1 MVPKKWLSN
10 LEKLK
15 RFLRPL
21 KQWKSATIRYF
32 IVYWL
37 RPVFSIFSIIMIEVV
52 TKNIEQW
59 NKENFLI
66 SLLIFLAWSIII
78 HLAWILLRNR
88 WWPHASTLL
97 NIHTYEPIVKQI
109 LWADNTKF
117 ERLWT
122 WKAVAIINSGLDTRN
137 RLLTNFISNVAT
149 LSLTLCFTI
158 YLMYRINFR
167 FILVFILI
175 FVVVSIIVTYANKK
189 TVKQRNISRDL
200 YNERTRKFV
209 RIMMSKFE
217 ILQNNKIDYEIN
229 SLNKN
234 TYERYLSEKSRS
246 LVTEFIFK
254 TPEFWWFLLRFL
266 IFMIIWYWIF
276 WGKFS
281 YSELVMFSWALSL
294 IDGVISNF
302 VNFYFNFT
310 SKFNELDKLWETLD
324 YLTIKQ
330 DFNTNSVSFK
340 FKQWDINIKNVD
352 FVYYRT
358 KVFDNFSVKIEWGK
372 TTAFVWESG
381 WWKTTLIKL
390 IAWYIIPNK
399 WYVSVDNQDI
409 NKVNKVTYYKHIWY
423 LPQEPSVFD
432 WTIYE
437 NLVYA
442 LDYEPSKQQL
452 DDVIKLSK
460 CEFIW
465 DFKNWLET
473 EIWERWILLSG
484 WQKQRLAIAKIMLKN
499 PDIVLLDEPTAALDS
514 INEEQ
519 ISIALNNLFKNKTV
533 VVIAHR
539 LQTVKNAD
547 KIFFLEEWK
556 IIEEWTHKELIKLN
570 WKYKKMLDLQSG
582 F

>member
-1 MVPKKWLSN
+1 MTTKNWLLNWS
-10 LEKLK
+10 KRK
-15 RFLRPL
+15 RFLAPV
-21 KQWKSATIRYF
+21 KQWKNIALWYCITCL
-32 IVYWL
+32 L
-37 RPVFSIFSIIMIEVV
+37 RPMFWVFSIVMIEMI
-52 TKNIEQW
+52 TKDIELW
-59 NKENFLI
+59 NKEHFLV
-66 SLLIFLAWSIII
+66 SLLTFLWWSIII
-78 HLAWILLRNR
+78 HLAWIILRDK
-88 WWPHASTLL
+88 WWPTATTLF
-97 NIHTYEPIVKQI
+97 NIYTYEPTIRQI

-122 WKAVAIINSGLDTRN
+122 WKVMAIVQSGLDTRN
-137 RLLTNFISNVAT
+137 TLLTNFIKNV
-149 LSLTLCFTI
+149 SILTTTGCFTI
-158 YLMYRINFR
+158 YLMYRINFW
-167 FILVFILI
+167 FIFVFLLI
-175 FVVVSIIVTYANKK
+175 FIAVSIIVIYANKK
-189 TVKQRNISRDL
+189 TVVQRNTSRDIK
-200 YNERTRKFV
+200 NEWIRRFV
-209 RIMMSKFE
+209 KIIMSKFE
-217 ILQNNKIDYEIN
+217 ILQSNKIDYEIDA
-229 SLNKN
+229 LKN
-234 TYERYLSEKSRS
+234 NTHDRYLSEKKRS
-246 LVTEFIFK
+246 LVTEFVFK

-276 WGKFS
+276 WWRFS

-294 IDGVISNF
+294 IDGVISDF

-324 YLTIKQ
+324 YLTVKQ
-330 DFNTNSVSFK
+330 DFNINSKTFK
-340 FKQWDINIKNVD
+340 FKEWNINIKNVD
-352 FVYYRT
+352 FIYYKT

-390 IAWYIIPNK
+390 IAWYITPNK

-432 WTIYE
+432 GSIYE

-473 EIWERWILLSG
+473 EIWERGILLSW

-556 IIEEWTHKELIKLN
+556 IVEEWTHKELIKLN

>member
-1 MVPKKWLSN
+1 MTKKWLSGS
-10 LEKLK
+10 ERLK
-15 RFLRPL
+15 RFLKPL
-21 KQWKSATIRYF
+21 KWDKKASIRYF

-37 RPVFSIFSIIMIEVV
+37 RPIFWIFSIIMIEVI

-66 SLLIFLAWSIII
+66 SLLIFFVWSIII
-78 HLAWILLRNR
+78 HLAWIILRDR

-97 NIHTYEPIVKQI
+97 DIHTYEPVVKQI

-122 WKAVAIINSGLDTRN
+122 WKVVAIVNSGLDTRN
-137 RLLTNFISNVAT
+137 RLLTNFIQNVSS
-149 LSLTLCFTI
+149 LSLTFCFTI

-175 FVVVSIIVTYANKK
+175 LTIVSIIVVYANNK

-200 YNERTRKFV
+200 YNDWTRRFV
-209 RIMMSKFE
+209 RISMSKFE
-217 ILQNNKIDYEIN
+217 ILQNDKMDYEID

-234 TYERYLSEKSRS
+234 TYERYLSEKKRS

-276 WGKFS
+276 WGTFS

-310 SKFNELDKLWETLD
+310 SKFNQLDKLRETLD
-324 YLTIKQ
+324 DLKVKQ
-330 DFNTNSVSFK
+330 DFNTDLKPFK
-340 FKQWDINIKNVD
+340 FKNWNINIKNVD
-352 FVYYRT
+352 FIYYKT
-358 KVFDNFSVKIEWGK
+358 KVFDNFSVKIQWWK

-390 IAWYIIPNK
+390 IAWYIVPNK

-409 NKVNKVTYYKHIWY
+409 NNVNKIEYYKHIWY

-432 WTIYE
+432 GTIYE

-442 LDYEPSKQQL
+442 LNYEPSEKQL
-452 DDVIKLSK
+452 NDIIKLSK
-460 CEFIW
+460 CEFIR
-465 DFKNWLET
+465 DFKDWLNA
-473 EIWERWILLSG
+473 EIWERWILLSW

-556 IIEEWTHKELIKLN
+556 IVEEWTHKELIKLN

>member
-1 MVPKKWLSN
+1 MTKKWLSVR
-10 LEKLK
+10 EKLK
-15 RFLRPL
+15 RFLKPL
-21 KQWKSATIRYF
+21 KWDKNASIRYF

-37 RPVFSIFSIIMIEVV
+37 RPAFSIFSIIMIEIV

-59 NKENFLI
+59 NKENFLV
-66 SLLIFLAWSIII
+66 SLIIFLIWSIII
-78 HLAWILLRNR
+78 HLFWIFLRDK

-97 NIHTYEPIVKQI
+97 NIHTYEPVVRQI
-109 LWADNTKF
+109 LRADNTKF

-122 WKAVAIINSGLDTRN
+122 WKVVAIVNSGLDTRN
-137 RLLTNFISNVAT
+137 RLLTNFISNVA
-149 LSLTLCFTI
+149 SLTLTICFTI
-158 YLMYRINFR
+158 YLMYRINFW
-167 FILVFILI
+167 FILVFIVILT
-175 FVVVSIIVTYANKK
+175 VVSIIVVYANNK
-189 TVKQRNISRDL
+189 TVRQRNISRDL
-200 YNERTRKFV
+200 YNDRTRRFV
-209 RIMMSKFE
+209 RISMSKFE
-217 ILQNNKIDYEIN
+217 ILQSNKMDYEID

-234 TYERYLSEKSRS
+234 TYERYLSEKKRS

-276 WGKFS
+276 WGTFS

-310 SKFNELDKLWETLD
+310 SKFNELDKLRETLD
-324 YLTIKQ
+324 DLKVKQ
-330 DFNTNSVSFK
+330 DFNTDLKPFK
-340 FKQWDINIKNVD
+340 FKNWDINIKNVD
-352 FVYYRT
+352 FIYYKT
-358 KVFDNFSVKIEWGK
+358 KVFDNFSVKIQWWK

-381 WWKTTLIKL
+381 GWKTTLIKL
-390 IAWYIIPNK
+390 IAWYIVPYE

-409 NKVNKVTYYKHIWY
+409 NNVNKIEYYKHIWY

-442 LDYEPSKQQL
+442 LDYEPTEQQL
-452 DDVIKLSK
+452 KDIIKLSK
-460 CEFIW
+460 CEFIR
-465 DFKNWLET
+465 DFKDWLET

-484 WQKQRLAIAKIMLKN
+484 GQKQRLAIAKIMLKN

-547 KIFFLEEWK
+547 KIFFLEKWK
-556 IIEEWTHKELIKLN
+556 IVEEWTHKELIKLN

>member
-1 MVPKKWLSN
+1 MLKTFSTR
-10 LEKLK
+10 EKLK

-21 KQWKSATIRYF
+21 KEDKKASIRYF

-37 RPVFSIFSIIMIEVV
+37 RPIFWIFSIIMIEII

-59 NKENFLI
+59 NKENFLV
-66 SLLIFLAWSIII
+66 SLLIFFVWSIII
-78 HLAWILLRNR
+78 HLAWIILRDR

-97 NIHTYEPIVKQI
+97 DIHTYEPVVKQI
-109 LWADNTKF
+109 LLADNTKF

-122 WKAVAIINSGLDTRN
+122 WKVVAIVNSGLDTRN
-137 RLLTNFISNVAT
+137 RLLTNFISNVAS
-149 LSLTLCFTI
+149 LSLTFCFTI

-175 FVVVSIIVTYANKK
+175 LTAVSIIVVYANKK

-209 RIMMSKFE
+209 RISMSKFE
-217 ILQNNKIDYEIN
+217 ILQSNKMDYEID

-234 TYERYLSEKSRS
+234 TYERYLSEKKRS

-276 WGKFS
+276 WGTFS

-310 SKFNELDKLWETLD
+310 SKFNQLDKLWETLD
-324 YLTIKQ
+324 DLTVKQ
-330 DFNTNSVSFK
+330 NFNTDLKPFNFK
-340 FKQWDINIKNVD
+340 EWNINIKNVD
-352 FVYYRT
+352 FIYYKT
-358 KVFDNFSVKIEWGK
+358 KVFDNFSVKIQWWK
-372 TTAFVWESG
+372 TSAFVWESG

-390 IAWYIIPNK
+390 IASYIIPNK
-399 WYVSVDNQDI
+399 WSVSVDNQDI
-409 NKVNKVTYYKHIWY
+409 NNVNKIEYYKHIWY

-432 WTIYE
+432 GTIYE

-442 LDYEPSKQQL
+442 LNYEPSEKQL
-452 DDVIKLSK
+452 NDVIKLSK

-465 DFKNWLET
+465 DFKDWLNA
-473 EIWERWILLSG
+473 EIWERGILLSG

-547 KIFFLEEWK
+547 KIFFLEKWK
-556 IIEEWTHKELIKLN
+556 IIEEWSHKELIKLN
-570 WKYKKMLDLQSG
+570 WKYKKMLDLQSW

>member
-1 MVPKKWLSN
+1 MQKKWLSVR
-10 LEKLK
+10 EKLK
-15 RFLRPL
+15 RFLKPL
-21 KQWKSATIRYF
+21 KWDKSASIRYF

-37 RPVFSIFSIIMIEVV
+37 RPAFSIFTIIMIEIV

-59 NKENFLI
+59 NKENFLV
-66 SLLIFLAWSIII
+66 SLIIFLIWSIII
-78 HLAWILLRNR
+78 HLFWIFLRDR

-97 NIHTYEPIVKQI
+97 NIHTYEPVVRQI
-109 LWADNTKF
+109 LRADNTKF

-122 WKAVAIINSGLDTRN
+122 WKVVAIVNSGLDTRN
-137 RLLTNFISNVAT
+137 RLLTNFISNVA
-149 LSLTLCFTI
+149 SLTLTFCFTI
-158 YLMYRINFR
+158 YIMYRINFW
-167 FILVFILI
+167 FILVFIAILTAVSLI
-175 FVVVSIIVTYANKK
+175 VVYANNK

-200 YNERTRKFV
+200 YNDRTRRFV
-209 RIMMSKFE
+209 RISMSKFE
-217 ILQNNKIDYEIN
+217 ILQSNKMDYEIA

-234 TYERYLSEKSRS
+234 TYERYLSEKKRS

-276 WGKFS
+276 WGTFS

-310 SKFNELDKLWETLD
+310 SKFNELDKLRETLD
-324 YLTIKQ
+324 DLKVKQ
-330 DFNTNSVSFK
+330 DFNIDLKPFK
-340 FKQWDINIKNVD
+340 FKNWDINIKNVN
-352 FVYYRT
+352 FIYY
-358 KVFDNFSVKIEWGK
+358 KAKIFDNFSVKIQWWK

-390 IAWYIIPNK
+390 IAWYIVPNE
-399 WYVSVDNQDI
+399 WYVSVDSQDI
-409 NKVNKVTYYKHIWY
+409 NNVNKIEYYKHIWY

-442 LDYEPSKQQL
+442 LDYEPTEKQL
-452 DDVIKLSK
+452 KDIIKLSK
-460 CEFIW
+460 CEFIR
-465 DFKNWLET
+465 DFKDWLNA
-473 EIWERWILLSG
+473 EIWERGILLSG
-484 WQKQRLAIAKIMLKN
+484 GQKQRLAIAKIMLKN

-539 LQTVKNAD
+539 LQTVKSAD
-547 KIFFLEEWK
+547 KIFFLEKWK
-556 IIEEWTHKELIKLN
+556 IVEEWTHKELIKLN

>member
-1 MVPKKWLSN
+1 MASKNWLFN
-10 LEKLK
+10 WKKLK
-15 RFLRPL
+15 RFLQPL
-21 KQWKSATIRYF
+21 KQWKTLAIRYCLTCL
-32 IVYWL
+32 L
-37 RPVFSIFSIIMIEVV
+37 RPVFWIFSIIMIERI
-52 TKNIEQW
+52 TSDIEIW
-59 NKENFLI
+59 NKEHFMTSLIIFLLWSIAINLI
-66 SLLIFLAWSIII
+66 SLFV
-78 HLAWILLRNR
+78 RNK
-88 WWPHASTLL
+88 WWPTSTTLL
-97 NIHTYEPIVKQI
+97 NICTYEPIIRQI
-109 LWADNTKF
+109 LWSDNTKF

-122 WKAVAIINSGLDTRN
+122 WKIMAIINSGLDIWN
-137 RLLTNFISNVAT
+137 RLLTDFMKNV
-149 LSLTLCFTI
+149 SILTITGGFTI
-158 YLMYRINFR
+158 YLMYRINFW
-167 FILVFILI
+167 FILVFLLILI
-175 FVVVSIIVTYANKK
+175 AVGVIVIYANKK
-189 TVKQRNISRDL
+189 TVNQRNISRDIK
-200 YNERTRKFV
+200 NERTRRFV
-209 RIMMSKFE
+209 KIMMSKFE
-217 ILQNNKIDYEIN
+217 ILQSDKVDYEIN
-229 SLNKN
+229 ALKEN
-234 TYERYLSEKSRS
+234 TNNRYLSEKKRS
-246 LVTEFIFK
+246 LVTEFVFK

-276 WGKFS
+276 WGTFS
-281 YSELVMFSWALSL
+281 YADLVMFSWALSL

-302 VNFYFNFT
+302 VNFYFDFH
-310 SKFNELDKLWETLD
+310 SRFNELDKLWKTLD
-324 YLTIKQ
+324 YLTVKQ
-330 DFNTNSVSFK
+330 DFNTDSNPFK
-340 FKQWDINIKNVD
+340 FKQWNINIKNVD
-352 FVYYRT
+352 FIYYRT
-358 KVFDNFSVKIEWGK
+358 NVFDNFSVKIEWGK

-409 NKVNKVTYYKHIWY
+409 NKVNKVSYYKHIWY

-432 WTIYE
+432 GSIYE

-519 ISIALNNLFKNKTV
+519 ISIALSNLFNNKTV

>member
-1 MVPKKWLSN
+1 MLKTFSTR
-10 LEKLK
+10 EKLK

-21 KQWKSATIRYF
+21 KEDKKASIRYF

-37 RPVFSIFSIIMIEVV
+37 RPIFWIFSIIMIEII
-52 TKNIEQW
+52 TKNIEQR
-59 NKENFLI
+59 NKENFLV
-66 SLLIFLAWSIII
+66 SLLIFFVWSFII
-78 HLAWILLRNR
+78 HLAWIILRDR

-97 NIHTYEPIVKQI
+97 DIHTYEPVVKQI
-109 LWADNTKF
+109 LLADNTKF

-122 WKAVAIINSGLDTRN
+122 WKVVAIVNSGLDTRN
-137 RLLTNFISNVAT
+137 RLLTNFISNVAS
-149 LSLTLCFTI
+149 LSLTFCFTI

-175 FVVVSIIVTYANKK
+175 LTAVSIIVVYANKK

-209 RIMMSKFE
+209 RISMSKFE
-217 ILQNNKIDYEIN
+217 ILQSNKMDYEID

-234 TYERYLSEKSRS
+234 TYERYLSEKKRS

-254 TPEFWWFLLRFL
+254 APEFWWFLLRFL

-276 WGKFS
+276 WGTFS

-310 SKFNELDKLWETLD
+310 SKFNQLDKLWETLD
-324 YLTIKQ
+324 DLTVKQ
-330 DFNTNSVSFK
+330 NFNTDLKPFNFK
-340 FKQWDINIKNVD
+340 EWNINIKNVD
-352 FVYYRT
+352 FIYYKT
-358 KVFDNFSVKIEWGK
+358 KVFDNFSVKIQWWK
-372 TTAFVWESG
+372 TSAFVWESG

-390 IAWYIIPNK
+390 IASYIIPNK
-399 WYVSVDNQDI
+399 WSVSVDNQDI
-409 NKVNKVTYYKHIWY
+409 NNVNKIEYYKHIWY

-432 WTIYE
+432 GTIYE

-442 LDYEPSKQQL
+442 LNYEPSEKQL
-452 DDVIKLSK
+452 NDVIKLSK

-465 DFKNWLET
+465 DFKDWLNA
-473 EIWERWILLSG
+473 EIWERGILLSG

-547 KIFFLEEWK
+547 KIFFLEKWK
-556 IIEEWTHKELIKLN
+556 IIEEWSHKELIKLN
-570 WKYKKMLDLQSG
+570 WKYKKMLDLQSW

>member
-1 MVPKKWLSN
+1 MVKRWLSGKER
-10 LEKLK
+10 LR
-15 RFLRPL
+15 RFLKPL
-21 KQWKSATIRYF
+21 KWDKKASIRYF

-37 RPVFSIFSIIMIEVV
+37 RPVFWIFSIIMIEII

-59 NKENFLI
+59 DKENFLI

-97 NIHTYEPIVKQI
+97 DIHTYEPVVKQI
-109 LWADNTKF
+109 LLADNTKF

-122 WKAVAIINSGLDTRN
+122 WKVVAIVNSGLDTRN
-137 RLLTNFISNVAT
+137 RLLTNFISNVAS
-149 LSLTLCFTI
+149 LSLTFCFTL

-175 FVVVSIIVTYANKK
+175 LTIVSIVVIHANNK

-209 RIMMSKFE
+209 RISMSKFE
-217 ILQNNKIDYEIN
+217 ILQSNKMDYEIN
-229 SLNKN
+229 SLNSN
-234 TYERYLSEKSRS
+234 TYKRYLSEKKRS

-276 WGKFS
+276 WGTFS

-302 VNFYFNFT
+302 VNFYFKFT
-310 SKFNELDKLWETLD
+310 SEFNKLDKLWETLND
-324 YLTIKQ
+324 LTVKQ
-330 DFNTNSVSFK
+330 NFNTDLKPFK
-340 FKQWDINIKNVD
+340 FKEWNINIKNVD
-352 FVYYRT
+352 FIYYRT

-399 WYVSVDNQDI
+399 WYVSVDSQDI

-437 NLVYA
+437 NLLYA

-452 DDVIKLSK
+452 DDVIKLSR
-460 CEFIW
+460 CEFIR
-465 DFKNWLET
+465 DFKDWMET

>member
-1 MVPKKWLSN
+1 MQKKWLSIR
-10 LEKLK
+10 EKLK
-15 RFLRPL
+15 RFLKPL
-21 KQWKSATIRYF
+21 KWDKSAAIRYF
-32 IVYWL
+32 IVHWL
-37 RPVFSIFSIIMIEVV
+37 RPVFWIFSIIMIEII

-59 NKENFLI
+59 NNENFLV
-66 SLLIFLAWSIII
+66 SLLIFFVWSLVI
-78 HLAWILLRNR
+78 HLAGIILRDR

-97 NIHTYEPIVKQI
+97 NIHTYEPVIKQI

-122 WKAVAIINSGLDTRN
+122 WKVVAIVNSGLDTRN
-137 RLLTNFISNVAT
+137 RLLTNFISNVA
-149 LSLTLCFTI
+149 SLTLTFCFTI
-158 YLMYRINFR
+158 YLMYRINFW
-167 FILVFILI
+167 FILVFIAILT
-175 FVVVSIIVTYANKK
+175 VVSIIVVYANNK
-189 TVKQRNISRDL
+189 TVTQRNISRDL
-200 YNERTRKFV
+200 YNDRTRRFV
-209 RIMMSKFE
+209 RISMSKFE
-217 ILQNNKIDYEIN
+217 ILQSNKMDYEID

-234 TYERYLSEKSRS
+234 TYERYLSEKKRS

-276 WGKFS
+276 WGTFS

-310 SKFNELDKLWETLD
+310 SKFNQLDKLRETLD
-324 YLTIKQ
+324 DLKVKQ
-330 DFNTNSVSFK
+330 DFNTDLKPFK
-340 FKQWDINIKNVD
+340 FRNWDINIKNVD
-352 FVYYRT
+352 FIYYKT
-358 KVFDNFSVKIEWGK
+358 KVFDNFSVKIQWWK

-381 WWKTTLIKL
+381 GWKTTLIKL
-390 IAWYIIPNK
+390 IAGYIVPNEWYI
-399 WYVSVDNQDI
+399 SVDGQDI
-409 NKVNKVTYYKHIWY
+409 NKVNKIEYYKHIWY

-442 LDYEPSKQQL
+442 LDYEPTEQQL
-452 DDVIKLSK
+452 KDIIKLSK
-460 CEFIW
+460 CEFIR

-484 WQKQRLAIAKIMLKN
+484 GQKQRLAIAKIMLKN

-547 KIFFLEEWK
+547 QIFFLEKWK
-556 IIEEWTHKELIKLN
+556 IVEEWTHKELIKLN

>member
-1 MVPKKWLSN
+1 MLKTFSTR
-10 LEKLK
+10 EKLK

-21 KQWKSATIRYF
+21 KDDKKASIRYF

-37 RPVFSIFSIIMIEVV
+37 RPIFWIFSIIMIEII

-59 NKENFLI
+59 NKENFLV
-66 SLLIFLAWSIII
+66 SLLIFFVWSIII
-78 HLAWILLRNR
+78 HLAWIILRDR

-97 NIHTYEPIVKQI
+97 DIHTYEPVVKQI
-109 LWADNTKF
+109 LLADNTKF

-122 WKAVAIINSGLDTRN
+122 WKVVAIVNSGLDTRN
-137 RLLTNFISNVAT
+137 RLLTNFISNVAS
-149 LSLTLCFTI
+149 LSLTFCFTI

-175 FVVVSIIVTYANKK
+175 LTVVSVIVVYANKK

-209 RIMMSKFE
+209 RISMSKFE
-217 ILQNNKIDYEIN
+217 ILQSNKMDYEID

-234 TYERYLSEKSRS
+234 TYERYLSEKKRS

-254 TPEFWWFLLRFL
+254 TPEFWWFLIRFL

-276 WGKFS
+276 WGTFS

-310 SKFNELDKLWETLD
+310 SKFNQLDKLWETLD
-324 YLTIKQ
+324 DLTVKQ
-330 DFNTNSVSFK
+330 NFNTDLKPFNFK
-340 FKQWDINIKNVD
+340 EWNINIKNVD
-352 FVYYRT
+352 FIYYKT
-358 KVFDNFSVKIEWGK
+358 KVFDNFSVKIQWWK
-372 TTAFVWESG
+372 TSAFVWESG

-390 IAWYIIPNK
+390 IASYIIPNK
-399 WYVSVDNQDI
+399 WSVSVDNQDI
-409 NKVNKVTYYKHIWY
+409 NNVNKIEYYKHIWY

-432 WTIYE
+432 GTIYE

-442 LDYEPSKQQL
+442 LNYEPSEKQL
-452 DDVIKLSK
+452 NDVIKLSK

-465 DFKNWLET
+465 DFKDWLNA
-473 EIWERWILLSG
+473 EIWERGILLSG

-547 KIFFLEEWK
+547 KIFFLEKWK
-556 IIEEWTHKELIKLN
+556 IIEEWSHKELIKLN
-570 WKYKKMLDLQSG
+570 WKYKKMLDLQSW

>member
-1 MVPKKWLSN
+1 MVKRWLSGKER
-10 LEKLK
+10 LR
-15 RFLRPL
+15 RFLKPL
-21 KQWKSATIRYF
+21 KWDKKASIRYF

-37 RPVFSIFSIIMIEVV
+37 RPVFWIFSIIMIEII

-59 NKENFLI
+59 DKENFLI

-97 NIHTYEPIVKQI
+97 DIHTYEPVVKQI
-109 LWADNTKF
+109 LLADNTKF

-122 WKAVAIINSGLDTRN
+122 WKVVAIVNSGLDTRN
-137 RLLTNFISNVAT
+137 RLLTNFISNVAS
-149 LSLTLCFTI
+149 LSLTFCFTL

-175 FVVVSIIVTYANKK
+175 LTIVSIVVIHANNK

-209 RIMMSKFE
+209 RISMSKFE
-217 ILQNNKIDYEIN
+217 ILQSNKMDYEIN
-229 SLNKN
+229 SLNSN
-234 TYERYLSEKSRS
+234 TYKRYLSEKKRS

-276 WGKFS
+276 WGTFS

-302 VNFYFNFT
+302 VNFYFKFT
-310 SKFNELDKLWETLD
+310 SEFNKLDKLWETLND
-324 YLTIKQ
+324 LTVKQ
-330 DFNTNSVSFK
+330 NFNTDLKPFK
-340 FKQWDINIKNVD
+340 FKEWNINIKNVD
-352 FVYYRT
+352 FIYYRT

-399 WYVSVDNQDI
+399 WYVSVDSQDI

-437 NLVYA
+437 NLLYA

-452 DDVIKLSK
+452 YDVIKLSR
-460 CEFIW
+460 CEFIR
-465 DFKNWLET
+465 DFKDWMET

>member
-1 MVPKKWLSN
+1 MVKTLSN
-10 LEKLK
+10 KEKLK

-21 KQWKSATIRYF
+21 KDDKKASIRYF

-37 RPVFSIFSIIMIEVV
+37 RPIFWIFSIIMIEVI

-66 SLLIFLAWSIII
+66 SLLIFFVWSIII
-78 HLAWILLRNR
+78 HLAWIILRDK

-97 NIHTYEPIVKQI
+97 DIHTYEPVVKQI
-109 LWADNTKF
+109 LLADNTKF

-122 WKAVAIINSGLDTRN
+122 WKVVAIVNSGLDTRN
-137 RLLTNFISNVAT
+137 RLLTNFISNVAS
-149 LSLTLCFTI
+149 LSLTFCFTI

-175 FVVVSIIVTYANKK
+175 LTVVSVIVVYANKK

-209 RIMMSKFE
+209 RISMSKFE
-217 ILQNNKIDYEIN
+217 ILQSNKMDYEID

-234 TYERYLSEKSRS
+234 TYERYLSEKKRS

-276 WGKFS
+276 WGTFS

-294 IDGVISNF
+294 IDWVISNF

-310 SKFNELDKLWETLD
+310 SKFNQLDKLWETLD
-324 YLTIKQ
+324 DLTVKQ
-330 DFNTNSVSFK
+330 NFNTNLKPFK
-340 FKQWDINIKNVD
+340 FKEWNINIKNVD
-352 FVYYRT
+352 FIYYKT
-358 KVFDNFSVKIEWGK
+358 KVFDNFSVKIQWWK
-372 TTAFVWESG
+372 TSAFVWESG
-381 WWKTTLIKL
+381 GWKTTLIKL
-390 IAWYIIPNK
+390 IASYIIPNK

-409 NKVNKVTYYKHIWY
+409 NNVNKIEYYKHIWY

-432 WTIYE
+432 GTIYE

-442 LDYEPSKQQL
+442 LNYEPSEKQL
-452 DDVIKLSK
+452 NDVIKLSK
-460 CEFIW
+460 CEFIQ
-465 DFKNWLET
+465 DFKDWLNA
-473 EIWERWILLSG
+473 EIWERGILLSG

-547 KIFFLEEWK
+547 KIFFLEKWK
-556 IIEEWTHKELIKLN
+556 IVEEWTHKELIKLN

>member
-1 MVPKKWLSN
+1 MTKKWLSAR
-10 LEKLK
+10 EKLK
-15 RFLRPL
+15 RFLKPL
-21 KQWKSATIRYF
+21 KWDKNASIRYF

-37 RPVFSIFSIIMIEVV
+37 RPAFSIFSIIMIEIV

-59 NKENFLI
+59 NKENFLV
-66 SLLIFLAWSIII
+66 SLIIFLIWSIII
-78 HLAWILLRNR
+78 HLFWIFLRDK

-97 NIHTYEPIVKQI
+97 NIHTYEPVVRQI
-109 LWADNTKF
+109 LRADNTKF

-122 WKAVAIINSGLDTRN
+122 WKVVAIVNSGLDTRN
-137 RLLTNFISNVAT
+137 RLLTNFISNVA
-149 LSLTLCFTI
+149 SLTLTFCFTI
-158 YLMYRINFR
+158 YLMYRIYFW
-167 FILVFILI
+167 FILVFIAILTAVSLI
-175 FVVVSIIVTYANKK
+175 VVYANNK

-200 YNERTRKFV
+200 YNDRTRRFV
-209 RIMMSKFE
+209 RISMSKFE
-217 ILQNNKIDYEIN
+217 ILQSNKMDYEIA

-234 TYERYLSEKSRS
+234 TYERYLSEKKRS

-276 WGKFS
+276 WGTFS

-310 SKFNELDKLWETLD
+310 SKFNELDKLRETLD
-324 YLTIKQ
+324 DLKVKQ
-330 DFNTNSVSFK
+330 DFNTDLKPFK
-340 FKQWDINIKNVD
+340 FKNWDIKLKNVD
-352 FVYYRT
+352 FIYYKT
-358 KVFDNFSVKIEWGK
+358 KIFDNFSVKIPWWK

-381 WWKTTLIKL
+381 GWKTTLIKL
-390 IAWYIIPNK
+390 IAGYIVPNEWYI
-399 WYVSVDNQDI
+399 SVDGQDI
-409 NKVNKVTYYKHIWY
+409 NKVNKIEYYKHIWY

-442 LDYEPSKQQL
+442 LDYEPTEQQL
-452 DDVIKLSK
+452 EDIIKLSK
-460 CEFIW
+460 CEFIR
-465 DFKNWLET
+465 DFKDWLNA
-473 EIWERWILLSG
+473 EIWERGILLSG
-484 WQKQRLAIAKIMLKN
+484 GQKQRLAIAKIMLKN

-547 KIFFLEEWK
+547 KIFFLEKWK
-556 IIEEWTHKELIKLN
+556 IVEEWTHKELIKLN

>member
-1 MVPKKWLSN
+1 MVKRWLSGKER
-10 LEKLK
+10 LR
-15 RFLRPL
+15 RFLKPL
-21 KQWKSATIRYF
+21 KWDKKASIRYF

-37 RPVFSIFSIIMIEVV
+37 RPVFWIFSIIMIEII

-59 NKENFLI
+59 DKENFLI

-97 NIHTYEPIVKQI
+97 DIHTYEPVVKQI
-109 LWADNTKF
+109 LLADNTKF

-122 WKAVAIINSGLDTRN
+122 WKVVAIVNSGLDTRN
-137 RLLTNFISNVAT
+137 RLLTNFISNVAS
-149 LSLTLCFTI
+149 LSLTFCFTL

-175 FVVVSIIVTYANKK
+175 LTIVSIVVIHANNK

-209 RIMMSKFE
+209 RISMSKFE
-217 ILQNNKIDYEIN
+217 ILQSNKMDYEIN
-229 SLNKN
+229 SLNSN
-234 TYERYLSEKSRS
+234 TYKRYLSEKKRS

-276 WGKFS
+276 WGTFS

-302 VNFYFNFT
+302 VNVYFKFT
-310 SKFNELDKLWETLD
+310 SEFNKLDKLWETLND
-324 YLTIKQ
+324 LTVKQ
-330 DFNTNSVSFK
+330 NFNTDLKPFK
-340 FKQWDINIKNVD
+340 FKEWNINIKTVD
-352 FVYYRT
+352 FIYYRT

-399 WYVSVDNQDI
+399 WYVSVDSQDI

-437 NLVYA
+437 NLLYA

-452 DDVIKLSK
+452 DDVIKLSR
-460 CEFIW
+460 CEFIR
-465 DFKNWLET
+465 DFKDWMET

>member
-1 MVPKKWLSN
+1 MLKTFSTR
-10 LEKLK
+10 EKLK

-21 KQWKSATIRYF
+21 KEDKKASIRYF

-37 RPVFSIFSIIMIEVV
+37 RPIFWIFSIIMIEII

-59 NKENFLI
+59 NKENFLV
-66 SLLIFLAWSIII
+66 SLLIFFVWSIII
-78 HLAWILLRNR
+78 HLAWIILRDR

-97 NIHTYEPIVKQI
+97 DIHTYEPVVKQI
-109 LWADNTKF
+109 LLADNTKF

-122 WKAVAIINSGLDTRN
+122 WKVVAIVNSGLDTRN
-137 RLLTNFISNVAT
+137 RLLTNFISNVAS
-149 LSLTLCFTI
+149 LSLTFCFTI

-175 FVVVSIIVTYANKK
+175 LTAVSIIVVYANKK

-209 RIMMSKFE
+209 RISMSKFE
-217 ILQNNKIDYEIN
+217 ILQSNKMDYEID

-234 TYERYLSEKSRS
+234 TYERYLSEKKRS

-276 WGKFS
+276 WGTFS

-294 IDGVISNF
+294 IDWVISNF

-310 SKFNELDKLWETLD
+310 SKFNQLDKLWETLD
-324 YLTIKQ
+324 DLTVKQ
-330 DFNTNSVSFK
+330 NFNTNLKPFK
-340 FKQWDINIKNVD
+340 FKEWNINIKNVD
-352 FVYYRT
+352 FIYYKT
-358 KVFDNFSVKIEWGK
+358 KVFDNFSVKIQWWK
-372 TTAFVWESG
+372 TSAFVWESG
-381 WWKTTLIKL
+381 GWKTTLIKL
-390 IAWYIIPNK
+390 IASYIIPNK
-399 WYVSVDNQDI
+399 WSGSVDNQYI
-409 NKVNKVTYYKHIWY
+409 NNVNKIEYYKHIWY

-432 WTIYE
+432 GTIYE

-442 LDYEPSKQQL
+442 LNYEPSEKQL
-452 DDVIKLSK
+452 NDVIKLSK
-460 CEFIW
+460 CEFIQ
-465 DFKNWLET
+465 DFKDWLNA
-473 EIWERWILLSG
+473 EIWERGILLSG

-547 KIFFLEEWK
+547 KIFFLEKWK
-556 IIEEWTHKELIKLN
+556 IVEEWTHKELIKLN

>member
-1 MVPKKWLSN
+1 MTKKWLSVR
-10 LEKLK
+10 EKLK
-15 RFLRPL
+15 RFLKPL
-21 KQWKSATIRYF
+21 KWDKNASIRYF

-37 RPVFSIFSIIMIEVV
+37 RPAFSIFSIIMIEIV

-59 NKENFLI
+59 NKENFLV
-66 SLLIFLAWSIII
+66 SLIIFLIWSIII
-78 HLAWILLRNR
+78 HLFWIFLRDK

-97 NIHTYEPIVKQI
+97 NIHTYEPVVRQI
-109 LWADNTKF
+109 LRADNTKF

-122 WKAVAIINSGLDTRN
+122 WKVVAIVNSGLDTRN
-137 RLLTNFISNVAT
+137 RLLTNFISNVA
-149 LSLTLCFTI
+149 SLTLTICFTI
-158 YLMYRINFR
+158 YLMYRINFW
-167 FILVFILI
+167 FILVFIAILT
-175 FVVVSIIVTYANKK
+175 VVSLIVVYANNK

-200 YNERTRKFV
+200 YNDRTKRFV
-209 RIMMSKFE
+209 RISMSKFE
-217 ILQNNKIDYEIN
+217 ILQSNKMNYEID

-234 TYERYLSEKSRS
+234 TYERYLSEKKRS

-276 WGKFS
+276 WGTFS

-310 SKFNELDKLWETLD
+310 SKFNELDKLRETLD
-324 YLTIKQ
+324 DLKVKQ
-330 DFNTNSVSFK
+330 DFNIDLKPFK
-340 FKQWDINIKNVD
+340 FKIWDINIKNVD
-352 FVYYRT
+352 FIYYKT
-358 KVFDNFSVKIEWGK
+358 KVFDNFSVKIQWWK

-390 IAWYIIPNK
+390 LAGYIVPNE
-399 WYVSVDNQDI
+399 WYVSVDSQDI
-409 NKVNKVTYYKHIWY
+409 NNVNKIEYYKHIWY

-442 LDYEPSKQQL
+442 LDYEPTEQQL
-452 DDVIKLSK
+452 KDIIKLSK
-460 CEFIW
+460 CEFIR
-465 DFKNWLET
+465 DFKDWLET

-484 WQKQRLAIAKIMLKN
+484 GQKQRLAIAKIMLKN

-547 KIFFLEEWK
+547 KIFFLEKWK
-556 IIEEWTHKELIKLN
+556 IVEEWTHKELIKLN

>member
-1 MVPKKWLSN
+1 MV
-10 LEKLK
+10 
-15 RFLRPL
+15 
-21 KQWKSATIRYF
+21 
-32 IVYWL
+32 
-37 RPVFSIFSIIMIEVV
+37 
-52 TKNIEQW
+52 
-59 NKENFLI
+59 
-66 SLLIFLAWSIII
+66 
-78 HLAWILLRNR
+78 
-88 WWPHASTLL
+88 
-97 NIHTYEPIVKQI
+97 
-109 LWADNTKF
+109 
-117 ERLWT
+117 
-122 WKAVAIINSGLDTRN
+122 
-137 RLLTNFISNVAT
+137 
-149 LSLTLCFTI
+149 
-158 YLMYRINFR
+158 
-167 FILVFILI
+167 
-175 FVVVSIIVTYANKK
+175 YANNK

-200 YNERTRKFV
+200 YNDRTRRFV
-209 RIMMSKFE
+209 RISMSKFE
-217 ILQNNKIDYEIN
+217 ILQSNKMDYEID

-234 TYERYLSEKSRS
+234 TYERYLSEKKRS

-276 WGKFS
+276 WGTFS

-310 SKFNELDKLWETLD
+310 SKFNQLDKLRETLD
-324 YLTIKQ
+324 DLNVKQ
-330 DFNTNSVSFK
+330 DFNTDLKPFK
-340 FKQWDINIKNVD
+340 FRNWDINIKNVD
-352 FVYYRT
+352 FIYYKT
-358 KVFDNFSVKIEWGK
+358 KIFDNFSVKIQWWK

-390 IAWYIIPNK
+390 LAGYIVPNE
-399 WYVSVDNQDI
+399 WYVSVDSQDI
-409 NKVNKVTYYKHIWY
+409 NNVNKIEYYKHIWY

-442 LDYEPSKQQL
+442 LDYEPTEQQL
-452 DDVIKLSK
+452 EDIIKLSK
-460 CEFIW
+460 CEFIR
-465 DFKNWLET
+465 DFKDWLNA
-473 EIWERWILLSG
+473 EIWERWILLSW

-539 LQTVKNAD
+539 LQTVKSAD
-547 KIFFLEEWK
+547 KIFFLEKWK
-556 IIEEWTHKELIKLN
+556 IVEEWTHKELIKLN